1 MPTDVYFIGAE
12 RPLRLSDEY
21 QDVTKQ
27 LQGRES
33 GEFRRATSDTQ
44 ITIYKN
50 SIAFVADAKPG
61 EVLTSWG

>member
-1 MPTDVYFIGAE
+1 MPTDVYFISSE
-12 RPLRLSDEY
+12 QPLRLSDEY

-33 GEFRRATSDTQ
+33 GEFRRATSDTPV
-44 ITIYKN
+44 TIYKN
-50 SIAFVADAKPG
+50 SIAFVAEAKAG